1 MVYHEEEEEDRCSSN
16 ESASLRASKTGFD
29 LDDELLEETE
39 DEDEE
44 EDDDDD
50 DGDDDEVIDQPE
62 SLRKS
67 LPPSP
72 PRRSA
77 PGRSTSMCPS
87 MFSRSAPARTSS
99 SERMAELLGLP
110 PRGGSRDSQPPAPQ
124 RRAPARSYSAR
135 ISATSSNA
143 RQPPSRQ
150 RSGDQLAQM
159 LQMRP
164 ALSSTGSGSGSAG
177 GDDDD
182 ELAPVNRLACLQRQ
196 TSRRM
201 MMDVAPSR
209 PSRRVLAADPSE
221 DSGDD
226 IDSHLL
232 DAAAA
237 APPMFSRR
245 PPARSTSISRPVA

>member
-1 MVYHEEEEEDRCSSN
+1 MVYHEDEEEDRCSSN
-16 ESASLRASKTGFD
+16 ESASPRASKTGFD
-29 LDDELLEETE
+29 MDDELLEETE

-50 DGDDDEVIDQPE
+50 DEVVDRPE

-87 MFSRSAPARTSS
+87 MFTRSAPARTSS

-110 PRGGSRDSQPPAPQ
+110 PRGVSRDSQPAAPQ
-124 RRAPARSYSAR
+124 RRPPARSYSAR
-135 ISATSSNA
+135 ISATSSSNA

-150 RSGDQLAQM
+150 RSGEQLAQM
-159 LQMRP
+159 LHMRP
-164 ALSSTGSGSGSAG
+164 AQLTGGSGSVG
-177 GDDDD
+177 GDDDED
-182 ELAPVNRLACLQRQ
+182 ETAPVNRLACLQRQ

-201 MMDVAPSR
+201 MLDVAPSR
-209 PSRRVLAADPSE
+209 PSRRVLASDPSE

-226 IDSHLL
+226 DTNSHLL
-232 DAAAA
+232 AAAA
-237 APPMFSRR
+237 TPPMFSRR

>member
-1 MVYHEEEEEDRCSSN
+1 MVYHEDEEEDRCSSN
-16 ESASLRASKTGFD
+16 ESASPRASKTGFD

-50 DGDDDEVIDQPE
+50 DEDEVVDRPE

-110 PRGGSRDSQPPAPQ
+110 PRGGSRDSQQPPAPQ

-164 ALSSTGSGSGSAG
+164 ALSSTGSGSGSG
-177 GDDDD
+177 GDDVDDD
-182 ELAPVNRLACLQRQ
+182 ESAPVNRLACLQRQ

-209 PSRRVLAADPSE
+209 PSRRVLASDPSE

-226 IDSHLL
+226 DNSHLL

-245 PPARSTSISRPVA
+245 PPARSPSISRPAA